1 MKIPKPNSSLVVVQA
16 YTFILIFTHSHYSE
30 PTTSPNNPTQAPT
43 RIFFPVSML
52 FLLELAHLSHYN
64 QQELGMHL
72 ATH

>member
-1 MKIPKPNSSLVVVQA
+1 MKIPKPISSLVVVQA
-16 YTFILIFTHSHYSE
+16 YTFILIFTHPHYSE
-30 PTTSPNNPTQAPT
+30 TTTSPNNPTQASAN
-43 RIFFPVSML
+43 IFFPVSKL

>member
-1 MKIPKPNSSLVVVQA
+1 MKNHKSDSSLVVVQA
-16 YTFILIFTHSHYSE
+16 YTFILIFTHPHYSE

-43 RIFFPVSML
+43 RIFFPVSKL
-52 FLLELAHLSHYN
+52 FLLELEQLSHYN